1 MPIPKPQVL
10 RTFYRSSSARHVSST
25 PARLATATSPSSR
38 SNINDPRGGAPVD
51 DIDLVFDYPTSQQA
65 SPSTSPPSLESSGLS
80 ASSISG
86 GAYTGHGFD
95 MDETIMSAQETVGQV
110 KDKMGDVMHT
120 SKATIKRVDKEMGYP
135 DNNVM

>member
-1 MPIPKPQVL
+1 
-10 RTFYRSSSARHVSST
+10 
-25 PARLATATSPSSR
+25 
-38 SNINDPRGGAPVD
+38 
-51 DIDLVFDYPTSQQA
+51 
-65 SPSTSPPSLESSGLS
+65 
-80 ASSISG
+80 
-86 GAYTGHGFD
+86 